1 MLLKGLLESQ
11 SKSSVFWRA
20 SQVSHLLLRSISSW
34 LVLLCTT
41 SCVIAIYVM
50 RSLMP
55 VMLTCRWRL
64 LTTKWHL
71 TRWESRFGEGKFGS
85 VPLKDHK
92 FRYIPSLSHWHVEF
106 TWVNDMWVRWYI
118 SNFEIFKWYRSNFIF
133 GEWWHHKYHS
143 YYDNWFQEEDS
154 YVERWHYCMNHLC
167 FCLCMCGPYHFDGNK
182 LILFSFQI
190 SHLNKT

>member
-1 MLLKGLLESQ
+1 LHLTKEQHTIYQNFNIVQDLLKESTRCSISCIHLFEMLLKGLLESQ

-71 TRWESRFGEGKFGS
+71 TRWESRFGEGKFVY

-118 SNFEIFKWYRSNFIF
+118 SNFWIF
-133 GEWWHHKYHS
+133 
-143 YYDNWFQEEDS
+143 
-154 YVERWHYCMNHLC
+154 
-167 FCLCMCGPYHFDGNK
+167 
-182 LILFSFQI
+182 
-190 SHLNKT
+190 